1 MVHHATGRLVAGL
14 LLPMQLFSGEFIQYA
29 ILFFVLAIIAWV
41 VGARGLAGISMS
53 IARIFVLVFLVLAII
68 TLVL

>member
-1 MVHHATGRLVAGL
+1 MVHHATGQLTAGL
-14 LLPMQLFSGEFIQYA
+14 LLPMQLFSGEFLQYA
-29 ILFFVLAIIAWV
+29 ILFFILAIVAWV

>member
-1 MVHHATGRLVAGL
+1 MVHHTTGQLAAGL
-14 LLPMQLFSGEFIQYA
+14 LLPMQLFSGQFLQYA
-29 ILFFVLAIIAWV
+29 ILFFILAIIAWV

>member
-1 MVHHATGRLVAGL
+1 MVHHATDPFATAL
-14 LLPMQLFSGEFIQYA
+14 LLPLQLFSGEFIQYA
-29 ILFFVLAIIAWV
+29 ILFFILAIIAWI

>member
-1 MVHHATGRLVAGL
+1 
-14 LLPMQLFSGEFIQYA
+14 MQLFSGQFLQYA
-29 ILFFVLAIIAWV
+29 IVFFILAIIAWV
-41 VGARGLAGISMS
+41 VGARGLAGISMG